1 MNVLRIYPDN
11 INERHIDEIVSALK
25 DGDIT
30 IYPTDTLY
38 AIGCDAL
45 NNQAIERI
53 CKLKGINPQKEALS
67 IVCAD
72 ISQAAQYAKIDNRAF
87 AILKQYLPGPYTF
100 ILPAATTLPKVFKG
114 RKTVGVRI
122 PDNAIA
128 RRMAEAMG
136 NPLLSTSIR
145 YDRDAPDE
153 GRDPESIALSY
164 SGSVDYVVDGGEG
177 SLEPSTIVSLLDST
191 SPTIIRQGPAPFE
204 S

>member
-11 INERHIDEIVSALK
+11 INERHIDEVVAALK

-30 IYPTDTLY
+30 IYSTDTLY

-136 NPLLSTSIR
+136 NPVLSTSIR
-145 YDRDAPDE
+145 YDQDAPDE

-204 S
+204 G